1 MTNAPR
7 VPVPPSKPLPTSAR
21 CLWLH
26 VRLPPP
32 VGGLFLFVPDLV
44 RLHLD
49 SLVQAAHLPGSKMIP
64 AGHALRACL
73 ALKLWSI
80 ERHSHVMALAAD
92 EGLALFAG
100 LNVSPK
106 KSYLSEYSSRV
117 SHTQTTQL
125 LAAWHDQ
132 VNPMGLFDGA
142 SFNLDFH
149 SVPYYGE
156 DPVVERHFVSARS
169 RRQPSILAF
178 LAQDAAGRAFCYS
191 NANLR
196 KGEESRGD
204 LQLHLFLEAH
214 PRRTAPPSGLRF
226 PPHHLR
232 QSGTVGQ
239 DGDCLYH
246 SPSKVSSTDE
256 RDRAVASFG
265 LAHNRTRR
273 PHPQIQDPPRLR
285 SKGPAGRPHLPPIV
299 HSGSGPR

>member
-32 VGGLFLFVPDLV
+32 VVVSSCSFPIWSVCIWIP
-44 RLHLD
+44 
-49 SLVQAAHLPGSKMIP
+49 LVQAAHLPGSKMIP

-106 KSYLSEYSSRV
+106 KSYLSEYFSRV

-125 LAAWHDQ
+125 LAAWHDR
-132 VNPMGLFDGA
+132 VNPLGLFDGT

-196 KGEESRGD
+196 KGEEAEEIFNFIS
-204 LQLHLFLEAH
+204 FWK
-214 PRRTAPPSGLRF
+214 RTHGEL
-226 PPHHLR
+226 
-232 QSGTVGQ
+232 
-239 DGDCLYH
+239 
-246 SPSKVSSTDE
+246 
-256 RDRAVASFG
+256 
-265 LAHNRTRR
+265 
-273 PHPQIQDPPRLR
+273 
-285 SKGPAGRPHLPPIV
+285 
-299 HSGSGPR
+299 

>member
-1 MTNAPR
+1 VRLRKQNHSVYEISDALKEQHCPLSPTAVREVLKQEGFAPLPRRLDDERPEALRPTIEAVADVRQMSLAPR
-7 VPVPPSKPLPTSAR
+7 TFTTT
-21 CLWLH
+21 C
-26 VRLPPP
+26 
-32 VGGLFLFVPDLV
+32 GGLFLFVPDLV

-132 VNPMGLFDGA
+132 LNPMGLFDGT

-156 DPVVERHFVSARS
+156 IQLSSAISYRHAAAASPASSPSWLRTPLAAPSVIPMPISAKA
-169 RRQPSILAF
+169 RR
-178 LAQDAAGRAFCYS
+178 
-191 NANLR
+191 
-196 KGEESRGD
+196 
-204 LQLHLFLEAH
+204 
-214 PRRTAPPSGLRF
+214 PRR
-226 PPHHLR
+226 
-232 QSGTVGQ
+232 
-239 DGDCLYH
+239 
-246 SPSKVSSTDE
+246 SST
-256 RDRAVASFG
+256 SS
-265 LAHNRTRR
+265 L
-273 PHPQIQDPPRLR
+273 
-285 SKGPAGRPHLPPIV
+285 
-299 HSGSGPR
+299 SGSAPTESCPAIWSSIPASPPTPIWHGWTRWGLPLSLSAEGLPN